1 MSDWIEIRA
10 SLASVPEDWSPY
22 VSCCEEHGCPS
33 SLQSDSPPELL
44 AYLEETPASLPI
56 AESLRQELFSL
67 GATGV
72 TIEVT
77 PEQDW
82 TELWKIHFKAMRIG
96 KRLVI
101 CPTWEEFDTQP
112 DDILITID
120 PGQAFGTG
128 DHSTTKLC
136 LTFLEKYVNSEV
148 ASLLDLGTGSGILAI
163 VSKKLG
169 AHFVLGTDIDPI
181 AVEVAKENAARNG
194 VETQFMVSEG
204 LDESELNR
212 KWPVIVSNIIS
223 ATLIRLA
230 PQVTLRVESGG
241 LWIVS
246 GIIESNW
253 PDVLSAAQ
261 SSGFELVEMAVEGD
275 WVAGVL
281 RRT

>member
-1 MSDWIEIRA
+1 
-10 SLASVPEDWSPY
+10 
-22 VSCCEEHGCPS
+22 
-33 SLQSDSPPELL
+33 
-44 AYLEETPASLPI
+44 
-56 AESLRQELFSL
+56 
-67 GATGV
+67 
-72 TIEVT
+72 
-77 PEQDW
+77 
-82 TELWKIHFKAMRIG
+82 
-96 KRLVI
+96 
-101 CPTWEEFDTQP
+101 
-112 DDILITID
+112 
-120 PGQAFGTG
+120 
-128 DHSTTKLC
+128 
-136 LTFLEKYVNSEV
+136 
-148 ASLLDLGTGSGILAI
+148 
-163 VSKKLG
+163 
-169 AHFVLGTDIDPI
+169 
-181 AVEVAKENAARNG
+181 
-194 VETQFMVSEG
+194 MVSEG